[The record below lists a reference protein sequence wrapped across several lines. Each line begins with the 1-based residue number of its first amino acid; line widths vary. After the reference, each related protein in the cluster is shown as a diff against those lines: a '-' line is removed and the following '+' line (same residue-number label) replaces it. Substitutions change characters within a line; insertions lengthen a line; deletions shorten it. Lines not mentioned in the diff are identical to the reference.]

1 MDNIVITPAGSDL
14 QTLRHNVAEAVVRQ
28 YGAERAYA
36 EALCGVLPAEWYRV
50 EHNDKGEHA
59 KPVHAEKKAL
69 FEVLKAANHSNAST
83 VWARVRKY
91 AQEYIEGVPETEG
104 ETEGDGNARHARPLD
119 LRLIEDLTALWK
131 ACNRAESLSPKQA
144 DCKTYIG
151 SALMAMGVDLSM
163 ID

>member
-1 MDNIVITPAGSDL
+1 MDNIVIAPAGSDL

-69 FEVLKAANHSNAST
+69 FEVLKAANHSNPST

-91 AQEYIEGVPETEG
+91 AQEYIEGVPEATEG
-104 ETEGDGNARHARPLD
+104 ESDANARHARPLD
-119 LRLIEDLTALWK
+119 LRLIEDLIALWK
-131 ACNRAESLSPKQA
+131 ACNRAESLSDKQA
-144 DCKTYIG
+144 NCKTYIG

-163 ID
+163 IE